1 MSLGRARTALLAG
14 LFATTALGAAMA
26 QAPQGAADPVQAR
39 TFEVRYRSLQD
50 AGELVGPI
58 LSAEG
63 TLTLKP
69 QLRLLVV
76 ADRASVLERVRTLL
90 ESFDLPPRSVEV
102 TLGLYL
108 GTRRQDSANGHSPPR
123 RSVIELP
130 ALSFTHWTSYETLGS
145 RSVNGVEGTE
155 VVADLSHNYRVV
167 FTIEGVDPRHRLVK
181 FRSISLQRI
190 RHMPEGPE
198 RIDSLYS
205 AAAVVDMGKQQI
217 FGAATD
223 PEADQAL
230 FLTLL
235 TQAR

>member
-1 MSLGRARTALLAG
+1 MSLFLCRTALLGG
-14 LFATTALGAAMA
+14 LLAAISLGGALA
-26 QAPQGAADPVQAR
+26 QRPAEDPLQAR
-39 TFEVRYRSLQD
+39 TFEVRYRSIRE
-50 AGELVGPI
+50 AGELVGEI

-69 QLRLLVV
+69 QMRLLLIK
-76 ADRASVLERVRTLL
+76 DYASVLQRVEALL
-90 ESFDLPPRSVEV
+90 QSYDLPPRNVEV
-102 TLGLYL
+102 ILGLYL
-108 GTRRQDSANGHSPPR
+108 GTKRQESHNGQAPPR

-130 ALSFTHWTSYETLGS
+130 SLSFTHWTSYETLGS

-155 VVADLSHNYRVV
+155 VVANLSRNYRVV
-167 FTIEGVDPRHRLVK
+167 FTVEGVDARQKVVK
-181 FRSISLQRI
+181 FKSISLQRI
-190 RHMPEGPE
+190 RQTAEGPD
-198 RIDSLYS
+198 RIDNLYS